1 MDVCFHNNQQ
11 YPCTVQVAG
20 FDPAWWMIALFAL
33 ALIAAIVFLIMA
45 FGPRYSVYSSRLRGQ
60 AALAE
65 AEAESKVTVRNALA
79 DEEAAIHLAKAEI
92 IRADGVAKAIEII
105 GHGLKE
111 NHSYLQYLW
120 IEKLNEQD
128 AHLIYVPTEAGL
140 PILEA
145 GRATKEHFR

>member
-1 MDVCFHNNQQ
+1 MDVCFHDNQQ
-11 YPCTVQVAG
+11 YPCTIPGAG
-20 FDPAWWMIALFAL
+20 FDPAWWMIALFVL
-33 ALIAAIVFLIMA
+33 AVIVLTIILIMA
-45 FGPRYSVYSSRLRGQ
+45 IGPRYSVYASRLRGQ

-79 DEEAAIHLAKAEI
+79 DEEAAHHLAKAEV
-92 IRADGVAKAIEII
+92 IRANGVAKAIEII

-111 NHSYLQYLW
+111 NHAYLQYLW

-145 GRATKEHFR
+145 GRGTKIGI